1 MEKNFLPFGEVEC
14 TERPGSGLELQSGCH
29 IGTYLKRRM
38 QVWLSR
44 EPTCAQRCPARE
56 EAKFKAQFMTA
67 EPSWPGR
74 VEGYT
79 AKGLWGSAQC
89 SWWAGGCV
97 QNGGFWSEPPV
108 RAMSWELD
116 RQELSTRDSLQEGR
130 AIETGVQTSG
140 KGKFAHPPPAGLQTP
155 RDSEASFKTPSPVRI
170 SKRALYGLLSDTMLA
185 LPRVLFHWQ

>member
-74 VEGYT
+74 VEGYM
-79 AKGLWGSAQC
+79 AKGGMAPLSTAGEW
-89 SWWAGGCV
+89 GGCM
-97 QNGGFWSEPPV
+97 QNGGFGSEPPV

-116 RQELSTRDSLQEGR
+116 AQELHS
-130 AIETGVQTSG
+130 
-140 KGKFAHPPPAGLQTP
+140 
-155 RDSEASFKTPSPVRI
+155 
-170 SKRALYGLLSDTMLA
+170 
-185 LPRVLFHWQ
+185 